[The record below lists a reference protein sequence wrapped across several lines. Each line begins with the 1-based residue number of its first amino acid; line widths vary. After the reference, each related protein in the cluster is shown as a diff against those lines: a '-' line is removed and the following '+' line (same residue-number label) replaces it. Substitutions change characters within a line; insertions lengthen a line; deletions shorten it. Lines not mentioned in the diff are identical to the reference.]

1 MKQKERQMIQN
12 FHADTNLFKIL
23 SDETYKDIYQP
34 FVELVSNSYDADAS
48 RVDIRI
54 ALSPNSSNER
64 VITIEDNGNGM
75 DDKELQD
82 RFFNI
87 SVSEQPLVSPKGR
100 KRKGIKG
107 IGRLSGFKLGKNLKY
122 TVVKSNKEYKFELSH
137 GEIKQLKDINDISIE
152 IISSQTTKKSGVTIV
167 IAEIAHLDIPV
178 DTLKQKLLSNFSTN
192 DEFQIFIN
200 DEKLE
205 PVALRGEKKDFEIN
219 VAGKTLDGW
228 LINSPDKIK
237 NYGIQLKYNERAI
250 GEVIAPKLPKEIIE
264 HFYGEIDLTDLENI
278 DFSASWD
285 SLLDNELA
293 KKIKEEIKKVLT
305 QEVENN
311 IAINVDE
318 EFRKNM
324 AIPEYKHRIE
334 SLPSFSQKAAEKTI
348 KDAIRT
354 IKYNEKDVM
363 KTIVELSIK
372 SYEQNEVY
380 EILKKLNNARKEDI
394 TKLAA
399 VLQQW
404 SIKEVADI
412 LTILQQRFKV
422 LDAFEDMINDK
433 STLELKGTHAVLA
446 ENIWIVDERYEWFI
460 SNKSL
465 KTISDN
471 ILNSTYS
478 GENASKRPDLF
489 IKMQEN
495 VLMRNEFLVLELKKP
510 GQKITFENKAQG
522 ERYASVINKSFTKE
536 AFFNVYIVG
545 SEYEEGIQRESISGP
560 IRTIAMSYQE
570 LVQEA
575 RARMTYIQKNLKEKE
590 AEIERELYLV
600 GN

>member
-1 MKQKERQMIQN
+1 MIQN
-12 FHADTNLFKIL
+12 FHADTNLFKTL
-23 SDETYKDIYQP
+23 SYETYKDVYQP

-48 RVDIRI
+48 KVDIRI
-54 ALSPNSSNER
+54 SLPSDNSDER
-64 VITIEDNGNGM
+64 VITIEDNGHGM
-75 DDKELQD
+75 DSEDLKN

-87 SVSEQPLVSPKGR
+87 SVSQQPPVSPKGR
-100 KRKGIKG
+100 KRKGNKG

-122 TVVKSNKEYKFELSH
+122 TIIKSNQEHKFELSY
-137 GEIKQLKDINDISIE
+137 EKIKQLQFIDDVNIE
-152 IISSQTTKKSGVTIV
+152 INSQKTTKQSGVTVVITEIV
-167 IAEIAHLDIPV
+167 HLDIPI
-178 DTLKQKLLSNFSTN
+178 DTLKQKLLSNFSIN

-200 DEKLE
+200 GQKLE
-205 PVALRGEKKDFEIN
+205 PVELRGEKKEFEIQVN
-219 VAGKTLDGW
+219 EKTLNGW
-228 LINSPDKIK
+228 LINSRDKIK
-237 NYGIQLKYNERAI
+237 NYGMQLKYNERAI
-250 GEVIAPKLPKEIIE
+250 GDLIAPKLSKEIIE
-264 HFYGEIDLTDLENI
+264 HLYGEIDLSDLENV
-278 DFSASWD
+278 DFSANWD

-293 KKIKEEIKKVLT
+293 KQLKEEINKILT
-305 QEVENN
+305 KEVENN

-318 EFRKNM
+318 EFKKNM
-324 AIPEYKHRIE
+324 AIPEYRHRIE

-399 VLQQW
+399 ALQQW
-404 SIKEVADI
+404 GIKEVADV

-446 ENIWIVDERYEWFI
+446 ENIWIVDERYEWYI

-471 ILNSTYS
+471 ILDSAYK

-495 VLMRNEFLVLELKKP
+495 VLMRNEFLILELKKP

-522 ERYASVINKSFTKE
+522 ERYANIINKSFTKE

-545 SEYEEGIQRESISGP
+545 SEYEEGIQRESIAGT
-560 IRTIAMSYQE
+560 IRTIAMSYHE

-590 AEIERELYLV
+590 SEIEKELYSREQS
-600 GN
+600 

>member
-1 MKQKERQMIQN
+1 MIQN
-12 FHADTNLFKIL
+12 FHADTNLFKTL
-23 SDETYKDIYQP
+23 SDETYRDIYQP
-34 FVELVSNSYDADAS
+34 FIELVSNSYDADAS
-48 RVDIRI
+48 KVDIRI
-54 ALSPNSSNER
+54 SLSFDNSDDR
-64 VITIEDNGNGM
+64 VITIEDNGHGM
-75 DDKELQD
+75 DEEDLKN

-87 SVSEQPLVSPKGR
+87 SVSQQPPISPKGR
-100 KRKGIKG
+100 KRKGNKG

-122 TVVKSNKEYKFELSH
+122 RIIKSNQEHNFELSY
-137 GEIKQLKDINDISIE
+137 EKIKKLKDINDVNIE
-152 IISSQTTKKSGVTIV
+152 IDTQDTTKQSGVIIIITAIS
-167 IAEIAHLDIPV
+167 HLDIPI
-178 DTLKQKLLSNFSTN
+178 DTLTQKLLANFSTN

-200 DEKLE
+200 GKKLE
-205 PVALRGEKKDFEIN
+205 PVELKGEKKEFVIQVNE
-219 VAGKTLDGW
+219 KTLDGW

-250 GEVIAPKLPKEIIE
+250 GEVFAPKLSKEIIE
-264 HFYGEIDLTDLENI
+264 HFYGEIDLSGMKNI

-285 SLLDNELA
+285 SLLDNELE
-293 KKIKEEIKKVLT
+293 KQLKEEIKKILT
-305 QEVENN
+305 KEIENS

-318 EFRKNM
+318 EFKKNM

-354 IKYNEKDVM
+354 VKYKEKDVM

-380 EILKKLNNARKEDI
+380 EILKKLNNARNEDI

-399 VLQQW
+399 ALQQW
-404 SIKEVADI
+404 GIKEVADI
-412 LTILQQRFKV
+412 LTLLQQRFKV

-433 STLELKGTHAVLA
+433 NTLELKGTHAVLQD
-446 ENIWIVDERYEWFI
+446 NLWIVDERYEWYI
-460 SNKSL
+460 SNRSL
-465 KTISDN
+465 KTISEH
-471 ILNSTYS
+471 ILEATYN

-495 VLMRNEFLVLELKKP
+495 VLMRNEFLILELKKP

-522 ERYASVINKSFTKE
+522 ERYASIVNKQYTKE

-545 SEYEEGIQRESISGP
+545 SEYEDGIQRESIAGT
-560 IRTIAMSYQE
+560 IRTIAMSYHE

-575 RARMTYIQKNLKEKE
+575 RARMIYIQKNLKEKE
-590 AEIERELYLV
+590 SEIEKELYSRE
-600 GN
+600 NHDHKS

>member
-1 MKQKERQMIQN
+1 MTQN
-12 FHADTNLFKIL
+12 FHADTNIFKIL
-23 SDETYKDIYQP
+23 SDETYKDFYQP

-48 RVDIRI
+48 RVDIKI
-54 ALSPNSSNER
+54 SLPSDNLDER
-64 VITIEDNGNGM
+64 VIIIEDNGNGM
-75 DDKELQD
+75 DGEELKN

-87 SVSEQPLVSPKGR
+87 SVSEQPPISPKGR
-100 KRKGIKG
+100 KRKGNKG
-107 IGRLSGFKLGKNLKY
+107 IGRLSGFKLGKNLRY
-122 TVVKSNKEYKFELSH
+122 SVLKSNQEHKFELSY
-137 GEIKQLKDINDISIE
+137 EKIKQLKDINDINIE
-152 IISSQTTKKSGVTIV
+152 IDSRDTTKQSGVAIV
-167 IAEIAHLDIPV
+167 ISAITHLDIPI

-200 DEKLE
+200 DQKLE
-205 PVALRGEKKDFEIN
+205 PIEIIGEKKEFEIN
-219 VAGKTLDGW
+219 VNDKTINGW
-228 LINSPDKIK
+228 LVNSTDKLK
-237 NYGIQLKYNERAI
+237 TYGIQLKYNERAI
-250 GEVIAPKLPKEIIE
+250 GNVIAPKLPKDIIE
-264 HFYGEIDLTDLENI
+264 HFYGEIDLTELENI

-285 SLLDNELA
+285 SLLDNELVRQL
-293 KKIKEEIKKVLT
+293 KEEIKKILT

-311 IAINVDE
+311 ITFNVDE

-334 SLPSFSQKAAEKTI
+334 NLPSFSQKAAEKTI

-354 IKYNEKDVM
+354 IKYNEKDIM

-404 SIKEVADI
+404 GIKEVADV

-433 STLELKGTHAVLA
+433 KTLELKGTHAVLA
-446 ENIWIVDERYEWFI
+446 ENIWIVDERYEWYI

-471 ILNSTYS
+471 ILDSTYT

-495 VLMRNEFLVLELKKP
+495 ILMRNEFLILELKKP

-522 ERYASVINKSFTKE
+522 ERYANVINKSFPKE

-545 SEYEEGIQRESISGP
+545 SEYEEGIQRESIAGT

-575 RARMTYIQKNLKEKE
+575 RARMIYIQKNLKEKE
-590 AEIERELYLV
+590 SEIERELYARKI
-600 GN
+600 

>member
-1 MKQKERQMIQN
+1 MIQN
-12 FHADTNLFKIL
+12 FHADTNLFKTL
-23 SDETYKDIYQP
+23 SDETYKDVYQP

-48 RVDIRI
+48 KVDIRI
-54 ALSPNSSNER
+54 SLPSDNSGER
-64 VITIEDNGNGM
+64 VITIEDNGHSM
-75 DDKELQD
+75 DSEDLKN

-87 SVSEQPLVSPKGR
+87 SVSQQPPVSPKGR
-100 KRKGIKG
+100 KRKGNKG

-122 TVVKSNKEYKFELSH
+122 TIIKSNQEHKFEVSYAK
-137 GEIKQLKDINDISIE
+137 IKQ
-152 IISSQTTKKSGVTIV
+152 SQFIDDVNIVIDSQKTTKQSGVTIV
-167 IAEIAHLDIPV
+167 ITEIAHLDIPI
-178 DTLKQKLLSNFSTN
+178 DTLKQKLLANFSTN

-200 DEKLE
+200 GQKLE
-205 PVALRGEKKDFEIN
+205 PIELRGDKKEFEIQVN
-219 VAGKTLDGW
+219 EKTLNGW

-250 GEVIAPKLPKEIIE
+250 GDVIAPKLSKEIIE
-264 HFYGEIDLTDLENI
+264 HFYGEIDLSDLENI
-278 DFSASWD
+278 DFSANWD

-293 KKIKEEIKKVLT
+293 KQLKEEIKKILT
-305 QEVENN
+305 KEVENN

-318 EFRKNM
+318 EFKKNM
-324 AIPEYKHRIE
+324 AIPEYRHRIE

-399 VLQQW
+399 ALQQW
-404 SIKEVADI
+404 GIKEVADV
-412 LTILQQRFKV
+412 LTMLQQRFKV

-433 STLELKGTHAVLA
+433 NTLELKGTHAVLA
-446 ENIWIVDERYEWFI
+446 ENIWIVDERYEWYI

-465 KTISDN
+465 KTISNN
-471 ILNSTYS
+471 ILDSTYT

-495 VLMRNEFLVLELKKP
+495 ILMRNEFLILELKKP

-522 ERYASVINKSFTKE
+522 ERYANIINKAFTKE

-545 SEYEEGIQRESISGP
+545 SEYEEGIQRESIAGT

-575 RARMTYIQKNLKEKE
+575 RARMIYIQKNLKEKE
-590 AEIERELYLV
+590 SEIEKELYSREQV
-600 GN
+600 

>member
-1 MKQKERQMIQN
+1 MIQN
-12 FHADTNLFKIL
+12 FHADTNLFKTL
-23 SDETYKDIYQP
+23 SDETYKDVYQP

-54 ALSPNSSNER
+54 SLPSDNSDER
-64 VITIEDNGNGM
+64 VITIEDNGHGM
-75 DDKELQD
+75 DNEELKN

-87 SVSEQPLVSPKGR
+87 SVSEQPPVSPKGR
-100 KRKGIKG
+100 KRKGNKG

-122 TVVKSNKEYKFELSH
+122 TVIKSDQEYKFELSYKK
-137 GEIKQLKDINDISIE
+137 IKQLKDISDINIE
-152 IISSQTTKKSGVTIV
+152 IDLKDTIKQSGVTIV
-167 IAEIAHLDIPV
+167 ITEITHLDIPI
-178 DTLKQKLLSNFSTN
+178 DTLKQKLLSNISTN

-200 DEKLE
+200 GDKLVPIE
-205 PVALRGEKKDFEIN
+205 LRGKKKEFEIK
-219 VAGKTLDGW
+219 VTDKTLNGW

-250 GEVIAPKLPKEIIE
+250 GEVISPKLPKEIIE
-264 HFYGEIDLTDLENI
+264 HFYGEIDLTDLENV

-285 SLLDNELA
+285 SLLDNELT
-293 KKIKEEIKKVLT
+293 KKLKEEIKKLLT

-311 IAINVDE
+311 ITINVDE
-318 EFRKNM
+318 EFKKNM

-399 VLQQW
+399 ALQQW
-404 SIKEVADI
+404 GIKEVADV

-446 ENIWIVDERYEWFI
+446 DNIWIVDERYEWYI

-471 ILNSTYS
+471 ILDSTYA
-478 GENASKRPDLF
+478 GENTSKRPDLF

-495 VLMRNEFLVLELKKP
+495 VLMRNEFLILELKKP
-510 GQKITFENKAQG
+510 GQKITYENKAQG
-522 ERYASVINKSFTKE
+522 ERYANIINKSFTKE

-545 SEYEEGIQRESISGP
+545 SEYEEGIQRESIAGT

-575 RARMTYIQKNLKEKE
+575 RARMIYIQKNLKEKE
-590 AEIERELYLV
+590 SEIEKELYFRD
-600 GN
+600 

>member
-1 MKQKERQMIQN
+1 MIQN
-12 FHADTNLFKIL
+12 FHADTNLFKTL
-23 SDETYKDIYQP
+23 SDETYKDVYQP

-48 RVDIRI
+48 KVDIRI
-54 ALSPNSSNER
+54 SLPSDNLDDR
-64 VITIEDNGNGM
+64 VITIEDDGHGM
-75 DDKELQD
+75 DSEDLKN

-87 SVSEQPLVSPKGR
+87 SVSQQPPVSPKGR
-100 KRKGIKG
+100 KRKGNKG

-122 TVVKSNKEYKFELSH
+122 TIIKSNQEHKFELSY
-137 GEIKQLKDINDISIE
+137 EKIKQLQFIDDVNIVID
-152 IISSQTTKKSGVTIV
+152 SQKTTKKSGLTIV
-167 IAEIAHLDIPV
+167 ITEISHLDIPI
-178 DTLKQKLLSNFSTN
+178 DTLKQKLLSNFNTN

-200 DEKLE
+200 GQKLE
-205 PVALRGEKKDFEIN
+205 PVELRGDKKEFEIHVN
-219 VAGKTLDGW
+219 EKTLNGW

-237 NYGIQLKYNERAI
+237 NYGIQVKYNERAI
-250 GEVIAPKLPKEIIE
+250 GDAIAPKLSKEIIE
-264 HFYGEIDLTDLENI
+264 HLYGEIDLSDLENI
-278 DFSASWD
+278 DFSANWD

-293 KKIKEEIKKVLT
+293 KQIKDELKKILINEI
-305 QEVENN
+305 ENN
-311 IAINVDE
+311 IAINVDA
-318 EFRKNM
+318 EFKKNM
-324 AIPEYKHRIE
+324 AIPEYRHRIE

-380 EILKKLNNARKEDI
+380 EILKKLNNARNEDI

-399 VLQQW
+399 ALQQW
-404 SIKEVADI
+404 GIKEVADI
-412 LTILQQRFKV
+412 LTLLQQRFKV
-422 LDAFEDMINDK
+422 LDAFEEMINDK
-433 STLELKGTHAVLA
+433 KTLELKGTHAVLQD
-446 ENIWIVDERYEWFI
+446 NLWIVDERYEWYI

-471 ILNSTYS
+471 ILNSSYS
-478 GENASKRPDLF
+478 GKNTSKRPDLF

-495 VLMRNEFLVLELKKP
+495 VLMRNEFLILELKKP

-522 ERYASVINKSFTKE
+522 ERYANIINKSFTKE

-545 SEYEEGIQRESISGP
+545 SEYEEGIQRESIAGT

-575 RARMTYIQKNLKEKE
+575 RARMIYIQKNLKEKE
-590 AEIERELYLV
+590 SEIEKELYSREQQ
-600 GN
+600 

>member
-1 MKQKERQMIQN
+1 MIQN
-12 FHADTNLFKIL
+12 FHADTNLFKTL
-23 SDETYKDIYQP
+23 SDETYKDVYQP

-48 RVDIRI
+48 KVEIRI
-54 ALSPNSSNER
+54 SLPSDNSDDR
-64 VITIEDNGNGM
+64 VITIEDDGHGM
-75 DDKELQD
+75 DSEDLKN

-87 SVSEQPLVSPKGR
+87 SVSQQPQVSPKGR
-100 KRKGIKG
+100 KRKGNKG
-107 IGRLSGFKLGKNLKY
+107 IGRLSGFKLGKNLQY
-122 TVVKSNKEYKFELSH
+122 TIIKSNQEHKFTLSY
-137 GEIKQLKDINDISIE
+137 EKIKQLQFIDDVNIVID
-152 IISSQTTKKSGVTIV
+152 SQKTNKKSGVTIV
-167 IAEIAHLDIPV
+167 ITEISHLDIPI
-178 DTLKQKLLSNFSTN
+178 DTLKQKILSNFNTN

-200 DEKLE
+200 EQKLE
-205 PVALRGEKKDFEIN
+205 PVELRGDKKEFEIQVN
-219 VAGKTLDGW
+219 EKTLNGW

-250 GEVIAPKLPKEIIE
+250 GDVIAPKLSKEIIE
-264 HFYGEIDLTDLENI
+264 HFYGEIDLSDLENV
-278 DFSASWD
+278 DFSSNWD

-293 KKIKEEIKKVLT
+293 KQLKEEIKKILT
-305 QEVENN
+305 KEIENN
-311 IAINVDE
+311 IATNVEE
-318 EFRKNM
+318 EFKKNM

-348 KDAIRT
+348 KDAIRM

-380 EILKKLNNARKEDI
+380 EILKKLNNARNEDI

-399 VLQQW
+399 ALQQW
-404 SIKEVADI
+404 GIKEVADI
-412 LTILQQRFKV
+412 LTLLQQRFKV
-422 LDAFEDMINDK
+422 LDAFEEMINDK
-433 STLELKGTHAVLA
+433 STLELKGTHAVLQD
-446 ENIWIVDERYEWFI
+446 NLWIVDERYEWYI

-465 KTISDN
+465 KTISNN
-471 ILNSTYS
+471 ILNSSYS

-495 VLMRNEFLVLELKKP
+495 VLMRNEFLILELKKP

-522 ERYASVINKSFTKE
+522 ERYANIINKSFTKE

-545 SEYEEGIQRESISGP
+545 SEYEEGIQRESIAGT

-575 RARMTYIQKNLKEKE
+575 RARMIYIQKNLKEKE
-590 AEIERELYLV
+590 FEIEKKLYSTEKQCL
-600 GN
+600 

>member
-1 MKQKERQMIQN
+1 MIQN
-12 FHADTNLFKIL
+12 FHADTNLFKTL
-23 SDETYKDIYQP
+23 SDETYKDFYQP

-48 RVDIRI
+48 KVDIRI
-54 ALSPNSSNER
+54 SLPSDNSDDR
-64 VITIEDNGNGM
+64 VITIEDNGHGM
-75 DDKELQD
+75 DSEDLKN

-87 SVSEQPLVSPKGR
+87 SVSEQPPVSPKGR
-100 KRKGIKG
+100 KRKGNKG

-122 TVVKSNKEYKFELSH
+122 TIIKSNQEHKFELSY
-137 GEIKQLKDINDISIE
+137 EKIKKSQFIDDVNIE
-152 IISSQTTKKSGVTIV
+152 INSQKTTRQSGITVVITEIV
-167 IAEIAHLDIPV
+167 HLDIPI
-178 DTLKQKLLSNFSTN
+178 DTLKQKLLSNFNTN

-200 DEKLE
+200 GQKLE
-205 PVALRGEKKDFEIN
+205 PVELRGDKKEFEIQVN
-219 VAGKTLDGW
+219 EKTLNGW

-250 GEVIAPKLPKEIIE
+250 GDVIAPKLSKEIIE
-264 HFYGEIDLTDLENI
+264 HFYGEIDLSDLENI
-278 DFSASWD
+278 DFSANWD

-293 KKIKEEIKKVLT
+293 KKLKEKIKKILT
-305 QEVENN
+305 KEVENN

-318 EFRKNM
+318 EFKKNM

-399 VLQQW
+399 ALQQW
-404 SIKEVADI
+404 GIKEVADV
-412 LTILQQRFKV
+412 LTMLQQRFKV

-433 STLELKGTHAVLA
+433 KTLEFKGTHAVLA
-446 ENIWIVDERYEWFI
+446 ENIWIIDERYEWYI

-465 KTISDN
+465 KTISNN
-471 ILNSTYS
+471 ILDSTYTV
-478 GENASKRPDLF
+478 ENASKRPDLF

-495 VLMRNEFLVLELKKP
+495 ILMRNEFLILELKKP

-522 ERYASVINKSFTKE
+522 ERYANVINKSFPKE

-545 SEYEEGIQRESISGP
+545 SEYEEGIQRESIAGT

-575 RARMTYIQKNLKEKE
+575 RARMIYIQKNLKEKE
-590 AEIERELYLV
+590 SEIEKELYSREES
-600 GN
+600 

>member
-1 MKQKERQMIQN
+1 MIQN
-12 FHADTNLFKIL
+12 FHADTNLFKTL
-23 SDETYKDIYQP
+23 SDETYKDVYQP

-48 RVDIRI
+48 KVEIRI
-54 ALSPNSSNER
+54 SLPSDNSDDR
-64 VITIEDNGNGM
+64 VITIEDDGHGM
-75 DDKELQD
+75 DSEDLKN

-87 SVSEQPLVSPKGR
+87 SVSQQPQVSPKGR
-100 KRKGIKG
+100 KRKGNKG
-107 IGRLSGFKLGKNLKY
+107 IGRLSGFKLGKNLQY
-122 TVVKSNKEYKFELSH
+122 TIIKSNQEHKFTLSY
-137 GEIKQLKDINDISIE
+137 EKIKQLQFIDDVNIVID
-152 IISSQTTKKSGVTIV
+152 SQKTNKKSGVTIV
-167 IAEIAHLDIPV
+167 ITEISHLDIPI
-178 DTLKQKLLSNFSTN
+178 DTLKQKLLSNFNTN

-200 DEKLE
+200 EQKLE
-205 PVALRGEKKDFEIN
+205 PVELRGDKKEFEIQVN
-219 VAGKTLDGW
+219 EKTLNGW

-237 NYGIQLKYNERAI
+237 NYGIQVKYNERAI
-250 GEVIAPKLPKEIIE
+250 GDAIAPKLSKEIIE
-264 HFYGEIDLTDLENI
+264 HFYGEIDLSDLENV
-278 DFSASWD
+278 DFSSNWD

-293 KKIKEEIKKVLT
+293 KQIKDELKKILINEI
-305 QEVENN
+305 ENN
-311 IAINVDE
+311 IAINVDA
-318 EFRKNM
+318 EFKKNM
-324 AIPEYKHRIE
+324 AIPEYRHRIE

-380 EILKKLNNARKEDI
+380 EILKKLNNARNEDI

-399 VLQQW
+399 ALQQW
-404 SIKEVADI
+404 GIKEVADI
-412 LTILQQRFKV
+412 LTLLQQRFKV
-422 LDAFEDMINDK
+422 LDAFEEMINDK
-433 STLELKGTHAVLA
+433 KTLELKGTHAVLQD
-446 ENIWIVDERYEWFI
+446 NLWIVDERYEWYI

-471 ILNSTYS
+471 ILNSSYS
-478 GENASKRPDLF
+478 GKNTSKRPDLF

-495 VLMRNEFLVLELKKP
+495 VLMRNEFLILELKKP

-522 ERYASVINKSFTKE
+522 ERYANIINKSFTKE

-545 SEYEEGIQRESISGP
+545 SEYEEGIQRESIAGT

-575 RARMTYIQKNLKEKE
+575 RARMIYIQKNLKEKE
-590 AEIERELYLV
+590 SEIEKELYSREQQ
-600 GN
+600 

>member
-1 MKQKERQMIQN
+1 MIQN
-12 FHADTNLFKIL
+12 FHADTNLFKTL
-23 SDETYKDIYQP
+23 SDETYKDVYQP

-48 RVDIRI
+48 KVEIRI
-54 ALSPNSSNER
+54 SLPSDNSDDR
-64 VITIEDNGNGM
+64 VITIEDDGHGM
-75 DDKELQD
+75 DSEDLKN

-87 SVSEQPLVSPKGR
+87 SVSQQPQVSPKGR
-100 KRKGIKG
+100 KRKGNKG
-107 IGRLSGFKLGKNLKY
+107 IGRLSGFKLGKNLQY
-122 TVVKSNKEYKFELSH
+122 TIIKSNQEHKFTLSY
-137 GEIKQLKDINDISIE
+137 EKIKQLQFIDDVNIVID
-152 IISSQTTKKSGVTIV
+152 SQKTNKKSGVTIV
-167 IAEIAHLDIPV
+167 ITEISHLDIPI
-178 DTLKQKLLSNFSTN
+178 DTLKQKLLSNFNTN

-200 DEKLE
+200 EQKLE
-205 PVALRGEKKDFEIN
+205 PVELRGDKKEFEIQVN
-219 VAGKTLDGW
+219 EKTLNGW

-250 GEVIAPKLPKEIIE
+250 GDVIAPKLSKEIIE
-264 HFYGEIDLTDLENI
+264 HFYGEIDLSDLENV
-278 DFSASWD
+278 DFSSNWD

-293 KKIKEEIKKVLT
+293 KQLKEEIKKILT
-305 QEVENN
+305 KEIENN
-311 IAINVDE
+311 IATNVEE
-318 EFRKNM
+318 EFKKNM

-348 KDAIRT
+348 KDAIRM

-380 EILKKLNNARKEDI
+380 EILKKLNNARNEDI

-399 VLQQW
+399 ALQQW
-404 SIKEVADI
+404 GIKEVADI
-412 LTILQQRFKV
+412 LTLLQQRFKV
-422 LDAFEDMINDK
+422 LDAFEEMINDK
-433 STLELKGTHAVLA
+433 STLELKGTHAVLQD
-446 ENIWIVDERYEWFI
+446 NLWIVDERYEWYI

-465 KTISDN
+465 KTISNN
-471 ILNSTYS
+471 ILNSSYS

-495 VLMRNEFLVLELKKP
+495 VLMRNEFLILELKKP

-522 ERYASVINKSFTKE
+522 ERYANIINKSFTKE

-545 SEYEEGIQRESISGP
+545 SEYEEGIQRESIAGT

-575 RARMTYIQKNLKEKE
+575 RARMIYIQKNLKEKE
-590 AEIERELYLV
+590 FEIEKKLYSMEKQCL
-600 GN
+600 

>member
-1 MKQKERQMIQN
+1 MIQN
-12 FHADTNLFKIL
+12 FHADTNLFKTL
-23 SDETYKDIYQP
+23 SDETYKDVYQP

-48 RVDIRI
+48 KVDIRI
-54 ALSPNSSNER
+54 SLPSDNSDDR
-64 VITIEDNGNGM
+64 VITIEDNGHGM
-75 DDKELQD
+75 DSEDLKN

-87 SVSEQPLVSPKGR
+87 SVSQQPPVSPKGR
-100 KRKGIKG
+100 KRKGNKG

-122 TVVKSNKEYKFELSH
+122 TIIKSNQEHKFELSY
-137 GEIKQLKDINDISIE
+137 EKIKQLQFIDDVNIVID
-152 IISSQTTKKSGVTIV
+152 SQKTTKKSGLTIV
-167 IAEIAHLDIPV
+167 ITEISHLDIPI
-178 DTLKQKLLSNFSTN
+178 DTLKQKLLSNFNTN

-200 DEKLE
+200 GQKLE
-205 PVALRGEKKDFEIN
+205 PVELRGDKKEFEIHVN
-219 VAGKTLDGW
+219 EKTLNGW

-237 NYGIQLKYNERAI
+237 NYGIQVKYNERAI
-250 GEVIAPKLPKEIIE
+250 GDAIAPKLSKEIIE
-264 HFYGEIDLTDLENI
+264 HLYGEIDLSDLENI
-278 DFSASWD
+278 DFSANWD

-293 KKIKEEIKKVLT
+293 KQIKDELKKILINEI
-305 QEVENN
+305 ENN
-311 IAINVDE
+311 IAINVDA
-318 EFRKNM
+318 EFKKNM
-324 AIPEYKHRIE
+324 AIPEYRHRIE

-380 EILKKLNNARKEDI
+380 EILKKLNNARNEDI

-399 VLQQW
+399 ALQQW
-404 SIKEVADI
+404 GIKEVADI
-412 LTILQQRFKV
+412 LTLLQQRFKV
-422 LDAFEDMINDK
+422 LDAFEEMINDK
-433 STLELKGTHAVLA
+433 KTLELKGTHAVLQD
-446 ENIWIVDERYEWFI
+446 NLWIVDERYEWYI

-471 ILNSTYS
+471 ILNSSYS
-478 GENASKRPDLF
+478 GKNTSKRPDLF

-495 VLMRNEFLVLELKKP
+495 VLMRNEFLILELKKP

-522 ERYASVINKSFTKE
+522 ERYANIINKSFTKE

-545 SEYEEGIQRESISGP
+545 SEYEEGIQRESIAGT

-575 RARMTYIQKNLKEKE
+575 RARMIYIQKNLKEKE
-590 AEIERELYLV
+590 SEIEKELYSREQQ
-600 GN
+600 

>member
-1 MKQKERQMIQN
+1 MIQN
-12 FHADTNLFKIL
+12 FHADTNLFKTL
-23 SDETYKDIYQP
+23 SDETYKDVYQP

-48 RVDIRI
+48 KVDIRI
-54 ALSPNSSNER
+54 SLPSDNLDER
-64 VITIEDNGNGM
+64 VITIEDDGHGM
-75 DDKELQD
+75 DSEDLKN

-87 SVSEQPLVSPKGR
+87 SVSQQPPVSPKGR
-100 KRKGIKG
+100 KRKGNKG
-107 IGRLSGFKLGKNLKY
+107 IGRLSGFKLGKNLRY
-122 TVVKSNKEYKFELSH
+122 TIIKSNQEHKFVLSY
-137 GEIKQLKDINDISIE
+137 EKIKQLRFIDDVNIVIDSKE
-152 IISSQTTKKSGVTIV
+152 TAKKSGVTIV
-167 IAEIAHLDIPV
+167 ITEITHLDIPI
-178 DTLKQKLLSNFSTN
+178 DTLKQKLLSNFNTN

-200 DEKLE
+200 GQKLE
-205 PVALRGEKKDFEIN
+205 PIELRGNKKEFEIKIN
-219 VAGKTLDGW
+219 GNCLNGW

-250 GEVIAPKLPKEIIE
+250 GDVIAPKLSKEIIE
-264 HFYGEIDLTDLENI
+264 HLYGEIDLSDLENI
-278 DFSASWD
+278 DFSANWD

-293 KKIKEEIKKVLT
+293 KQIKDELKKILINEI
-305 QEVENN
+305 ENS
-311 IAINVDE
+311 ITINVDA
-318 EFRKNM
+318 EFKKNM
-324 AIPEYKHRIE
+324 SIPEYRHRIE

-380 EILKKLNNARKEDI
+380 EILKKLNNARNEDI

-399 VLQQW
+399 ALQQW
-404 SIKEVADI
+404 GIKEVADI
-412 LTILQQRFKV
+412 LTLLQQRFKV
-422 LDAFEDMINDK
+422 LDAFEEMINDK
-433 STLELKGTHAVLA
+433 KTLELKGTHAVLQD
-446 ENIWIVDERYEWFI
+446 NLWIVDERYEWYI

-471 ILNSTYS
+471 ILNSSYS

-495 VLMRNEFLVLELKKP
+495 VLMRNEFLILELKKP

-522 ERYASVINKSFTKE
+522 ERYANIINKSFTKE

-545 SEYEEGIQRESISGP
+545 SEYEEGIQRESIAGT

-575 RARMTYIQKNLKEKE
+575 RTRMIYIQKNLKEKE
-590 AEIERELYLV
+590 SEIEKELYIL
-600 GN
+600 